1 MNERRRRQ
9 HLVLLNKIAEALSDE
24 KQREALRNATKRAR
38 DSKKASYAQLSDAKY
53 FREKVREIKRS
64 SISNLQNLLESF
76 TSAATA
82 RGAKVFVAKSG
93 AEAIDYVARLA
104 EIYRARTIV
113 KAKSLTSEEIDINE
127 ALEKHGLRVIET
139 DLGERIVQL
148 AHERPVHLV
157 APAIHKTRE
166 EITQLFAKDVGT
178 TPPREIYALMRMIR
192 ESLRDTFLEAEM
204 GLTGGNVGIAET
216 GSIIIETNE
225 GNARLVMSLPKVH
238 VVLIGMEKIVATLE
252 DAAWLVRAH
261 ALTATGQKVTT
272 YVTILTG
279 QQQSEDAPDLH
290 IVILDNGRTT
300 MLADQYFHEALYC
313 IRCGACLNA
322 CPTYGVLGGH
332 VFGHIYPGPIGIPL
346 TAGIHGQELAAQ
358 ISPLCISC
366 GLCKEICPVDID
378 IPMLIARVKERDI
391 KENGELRVNRL
402 LGDSET
408 LAKVSSATAPL
419 SNWLLRRGPSKFL
432 VEKFFGIDRRRP
444 LPNFE
449 RKSFSRWFRE
459 HSFEAFDRK
468 VLYFVDVF
476 TNYSSPKI
484 GTNVVQ
490 VLNRNKI
497 QTILP
502 EQKGSGMPFISYGQ
516 LEKARQVAEYN
527 VESFYETVRDV
538 DWIVTSEPT
547 AAYCM
552 KVIYPTLLN
561 THESRVVA
569 DRTIELSEY
578 LDILHS
584 RKELDRSFEGK
595 LMGKAGF
602 HISCHSRALSS
613 GNSAIKM
620 LNLMGLEVRVID
632 YGTCCGMAGT
642 YGLKKGKEGYDVS
655 MEVGKPLF
663 AEFSREEVVIGV
675 TESSVCE
682 MHLEHGTA
690 KKFFHPIELLAKA
703 YGIE

>member
-1 MNERRRRQ
+1 MNQHRRKQ
-9 HLVLLNKIAEALSDE
+9 HLVLLNKVAEALDNE
-24 KQREALRNATKRAR
+24 KQREALREATKRAR
-38 DSKKASYAQLSDAKY
+38 DSKKASYAQLGDPKY
-53 FREKVREIKRS
+53 FREKVKEIKRS
-64 SISNLQNLLESF
+64 SISNLNNLLESF
-76 TSAATA
+76 ISAATA
-82 RGAKVFVAKSG
+82 RGAKVFVAKNG
-93 AEAIDYVARLA
+93 LEAIDYIVRLT
-104 EIYRARTIV
+104 ERYRVRTVV

-127 ALEKHGLRVIET
+127 ALEKHGLKVIET

-148 AHERPVHLV
+148 ARERPVHLV

-166 EITQLFAKDVGT
+166 EITQLFAMNTGIS
-178 TPPREIYALMRMIR
+178 PPKETHALMKMIR
-192 ESLRDTFLEAEM
+192 ESLRETFFEAEM
-204 GLTGGNVGIAET
+204 GLTGGNIAIAET
-216 GSIIIETNE
+216 GSIIVETNE

-238 VVLIGMEKIVATLE
+238 VVLVGMEKIVATLE

-261 ALTATGQKVTT
+261 ALTSTGQKVTT

-290 IVILDNGRTT
+290 IVVLDNGRTA
-300 MLADQYFHEALYC
+300 MLADQHFHEALYC

-366 GLCKEICPVDID
+366 GLCKEICPADID

-408 LAKVSSATAPL
+408 LAKIGSATSPL
-419 SNWLLRRGPSKFL
+419 SNWLLRRRPSKFL
-432 VEKFFGIDRRRP
+432 MEKFLGIDSRRP
-444 LPNFE
+444 LPKFE
-449 RKSFSRWFRE
+449 RTSFSRWFRE
-459 HSFEAFDRK
+459 HSFGEFDRK
-468 VLYFVDVF
+468 VSYFVDVF

-484 GTNVVQ
+484 GRNIVE

-497 QTILP
+497 QTLLP
-502 EQKGSGMPFISYGQ
+502 EQRGSGMPFISYGQ
-516 LEKARQVAEYN
+516 LDRAKDIAGYN
-527 VESFYETVRDV
+527 VASFHETLRDV

-552 KVIYPTLLN
+552 KVIYPTLLG
-561 THESRVVA
+561 TRESRVVA
-569 DRTIELSEY
+569 DKTIELSEY

-584 RKELDRSFEGK
+584 RNELDKSFEGK
-595 LMGKAGF
+595 LKGKIGF

-613 GNSAIKM
+613 GNSAIKL
-620 LNLMGLEVRVID
+620 LNLMGLEVKVID

-642 YGLKKGKEGYDVS
+642 YGLKKGNEGYDVS

-663 AEFSREEVVIGV
+663 AEFSKEDVMMGV

-690 KKFFHPIELLAKA
+690 KKFLHPIELLAKA